1 MLESW
6 VACAKQEKKHL
17 QIIRFLCISASTYGS
32 GDHDHH
38 LLCDRHTAR
47 RMGTEMTD
55 LAWIIAGIFVGA
67 IAISLILGKLHGTLI
82 I

>member
-1 MLESW
+1 
-6 VACAKQEKKHL
+6 
-17 QIIRFLCISASTYGS
+17 ISASTYGS

-38 LLCDRHTAR
+38 LLCDRCALGN
-47 RMGTEMTD
+47 MGPEMMD
-55 LAWIIAGIFVGA
+55 LVWIIAGIFISA